1 MNERDKLLKN
11 IQEEDFAVYET
22 VLYLDGHPCDKDA
35 LEFYKVHRDKLDCL
49 KKEFIQK
56 YGPLTIYDNL
66 NCNTWDWIKSPWPWE
81 REAN

>member
-35 LEFYKVHRDKLDCL
+35 LGFYKAHRDKLDCL

-56 YGPLTIYDNL
+56 YGPLTIYDTL
-66 NCNTWDWIKSPWPWE
+66 DCNTWDWLKSPWPWE